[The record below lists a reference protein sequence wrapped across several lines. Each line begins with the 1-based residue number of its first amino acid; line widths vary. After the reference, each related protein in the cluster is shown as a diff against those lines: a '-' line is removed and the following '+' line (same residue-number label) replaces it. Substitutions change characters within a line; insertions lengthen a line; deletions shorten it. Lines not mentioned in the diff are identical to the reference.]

1 VPTLTESGIAG
12 VPTDIWYAI
21 FAPAN
26 TPSAIINRL
35 NTAINEGMSSPDLR
49 STVEKL
55 GIELKLGSA
64 ADAAGAVATDCP
76 RWIES
81 AKLVK
86 LE

>member
-1 VPTLTESGIAG
+1 

-26 TPSAIINRL
+26 TPSSIVNRL
-35 NTAINEGMSSPDLR
+35 NTAINDGMRSPDLR

-55 GIELKLGSA
+55 GIDLKLGSS
-64 ADAAGAVATDCP
+64 ADAAAAVTTDCP

-86 LE
+86 IE

>member
-1 VPTLTESGIAG
+1 MKLPRRKFRHL
-12 VPTDIWYAI
+12 
-21 FAPAN
+21 
-26 TPSAIINRL
+26 
-35 NTAINEGMSSPDLR
+35 
-49 STVEKL
+49 EKL

-64 ADAAGAVATDCP
+64 AAAAAAIATDCP